1 MRARARPQVSKKKY
15 IYTID
20 DDCFVAKDPSGADIN
35 ALEQH
40 IRNLLTPSTPLFFNT
55 LYDPYAAGADFV
67 RGYPF
72 SLREGCPTAISH
84 GAPRSRAQTKHACS
98 SPCLLKTG
106 VWEPHCIVAALLVG
120 CVIASRV
127 RRRPV
132 AEHPGLRRADADGE
146 AAGAQHALCGR
157 RAHHPQGALVE
168 GCCDSPWVVSAVMA
182 MQQHVGHYRTAMPS
196 TVLLLIVLWVRQL
209 GFFSESSLRAARQGH
224 RQHRAEHTPQRAS

>member
-1 MRARARPQVSKKKY
+1 MWCTLLKRACARPQVSKKKY
-15 IYTID
+15 VYTID

-84 GAPRSRAQTKHACS
+84 GALRSRARTKHACS
-98 SPCLLKTG
+98 SLCLLQTG
-106 VWEPHCIVAALLVG
+106 VWEPHCIVAALLVS

-146 AAGAQHALCGR
+146 APGAQHALCGR
-157 RAHHPQGALVE
+157 RAHHPQGALVQ
-168 GCCDSPWVVSAVMA
+168 GTVSSRGRVTTVIAV
-182 MQQHVGHYRTAMPS
+182 QTLQ
-196 TVLLLIVLWVRQL
+196 
-209 GFFSESSLRAARQGH
+209 
-224 RQHRAEHTPQRAS
+224 